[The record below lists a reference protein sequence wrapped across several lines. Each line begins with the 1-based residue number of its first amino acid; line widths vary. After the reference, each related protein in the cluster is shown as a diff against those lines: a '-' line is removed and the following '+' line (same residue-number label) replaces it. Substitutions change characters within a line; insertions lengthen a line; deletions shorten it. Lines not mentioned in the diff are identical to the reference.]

1 MTTTK
6 IDLPTPDQKEEHRKE
21 LAKQVDEF
29 LANGGKITQCPPNAF
44 TEIGMDGKPK
54 RKFSVLISPDSL
66 TDPTNRSIGG
76 FVQHKKKE
84 D

>member
-44 TEIGMDGKPK
+44 TETDLDGKP
-54 RKFSVLISPDSL
+54 RRTFSVLISPDSL
-66 TDPTNRSIGG
+66 TDPTKRTIGG
-76 FVQHKKKE
+76 FVQHNKKE

>member
-21 LAKQVDEF
+21 LAKQVEEY
-29 LANGGKITQCPPNAF
+29 LSKGGKITNCPRNAY
-44 TEIGMDGKPK
+44 TETEVKNNVR
-54 RKFSVLISPDSL
+54 RKHGVSFASDSL
-66 TDPTNRSIGG
+66 TDPTKRMIGG

-84 D
+84 N